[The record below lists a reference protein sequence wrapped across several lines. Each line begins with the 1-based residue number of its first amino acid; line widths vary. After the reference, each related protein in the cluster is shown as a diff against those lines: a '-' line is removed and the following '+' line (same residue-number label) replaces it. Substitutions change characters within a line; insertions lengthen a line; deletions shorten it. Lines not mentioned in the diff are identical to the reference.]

1 MINHP
6 QPQHQ
11 ITTDASLTGWGL
23 NLRGC
28 PQEEIGLIQSRN
40 TTLPYWPTQAWYPAA
55 PQLLRGKP
63 VHLEAGKDLLQL
75 PSHPKETHPMWHKLS
90 FLVCLLSRRDWTNM
104 ILSQCVKD
112 VLMASWREGTSKQY
126 QTYLNKWQQY
136 CRERNID
143 VFEPSI
149 ANGIEFIVSL
159 HKQGWSIVL

>member
-1 MINHP
+1 
-6 QPQHQ
+6 
-11 ITTDASLTGWGL
+11 
-23 NLRGC
+23 
-28 PQEEIGLIQSRN
+28 
-40 TTLPYWPTQAWYPAA
+40 
-55 PQLLRGKP
+55 
-63 VHLEAGKDLLQL
+63 
-75 PSHPKETHPMWHKLS
+75 
-90 FLVCLLSRRDWTNM
+90 M

-149 ANGIEFIVSL
+149 DNGIEFIVSL